1 MLAHT
6 RGKFHQHSI
15 CGSQVT
21 YFQMFSWQ
29 CSIHQMAPFWE
40 FPGLFSPKYHLN
52 QLKVGPE
59 VFHHKK
65 KTVYKHCFKTKC
77 LGTNRMHPKFTV
89 LVHFWARF
97 ILGKRKILPK
107 AKKFSETTFFGLS
120 NDTIP
125 HNLTQVSDKSQN
137 SHKNYQKDLF
147 FGPKCPLGPS
157 QQVKTNFHIAYNRPI
172 HPWFLNAQLLTSGCL
187 SFSTLPG
194 RYPYF
199 FELEIQLGPIL
210 GFWGNNSSK

>member
-6 RGKFHQHSI
+6 RCNFHQHSI

-107 AKKFSETTFFGLS
+107 AKNFSETTFFGLS

-125 HNLTQVSDKSQN
+125 KSQINRRILIKIIKKTYFLGPN
-137 SHKNYQKDLF
+137 SHWGQANRSKQIF
-147 FGPKCPLGPS
+147 TQPIIGPS
-157 QQVKTNFHIAYNRPI
+157 TH
-172 HPWFLNAQLLTSGCL
+172 
-187 SFSTLPG
+187 
-194 RYPYF
+194 
-199 FELEIQLGPIL
+199 
-210 GFWGNNSSK
+210 GF